1 MDSQA
6 GGNKSN
12 MQFGVEK
19 LVGSNY
25 NCWWLCM
32 EAFLPGQDLWDLM
45 VGNDTEMPP
54 DTPNRTE
61 AQRKWKVKCGKALF
75 ALRTTVSKELIDH
88 IEILTHQRY
97 GRRLKNSSPRE
108 KQAII
113 SLSSTKVEYVATTLA
128 AQEIIWIKSLVLHK
142 VDYTMELFC
151 DNEKMLLNYHQIQYF
166 TDAPNI

>member
-88 IEILTHQRY
+88 IEILTHQRCT
-97 GRRLKNSSPRE
+97 KHIEVHHHFVRE
-108 KQAII
+108 KVLNKEIDLKKI
-113 SLSSTKVEYVATTLA
+113 HTKKHLA
-128 AQEIIWIKSLVLHK
+128 DIFTKALVK
-142 VDYTMELFC
+142 PLF
-151 DNEKMLLNYHQIQYF
+151 EKF
-166 TDAPNI
+166 